1 MSSLGVAKI
10 PFSSVINPDVLIAFK
25 TTLLSMPAQE
35 MHDEIK
41 KHFPF
46 YTADSENIVELN
58 ILFMIYGFLT
68 HHLFNLSICRLVIKG
83 GKILQQWHPAKSS
96 DIDIML
102 LPIDE
107 ETPLSDA
114 KYIAIGLDISNFILW
129 IDSDRRFGWSSLSKI
144 PPHSVR
150 SIYKISKPHGFSWT
164 ALSDI
169 GIGYNYLGTHI
180 QQLYSEKCIKHSND
194 VGLQTM
200 FIILCAESFVK
211 EKMYYAILYYSAN
224 AILAQK
230 SMTRSEAFEFEANNA
245 FIAKAMYQLS
255 ASGIFDNRHN
265 GPFIEMV
272 HEATQHAQS
281 FIPPNNFVKLFEIS
295 YNDNKRY
302 VEAELIEHTQ
312 SNRRVATNH
321 TAQKASTQQKA
332 SHNNFKRAKGTKRT
346 KRKGKG
352 KGKVQQRYKH

>member
-10 PFSSVINPDVLIAFK
+10 PFSSVINPDELIAFK

-35 MHDEIK
+35 IHDEIK

-46 YTADSENIVELN
+46 YTAERENIVELN

-68 HHLFNLSICRLVIKG
+68 HHLFNLSICRLIIKG

-96 DIDIML
+96 DIDVML
-102 LPIDE
+102 LPID

-114 KYIAIGLDISNFILW
+114 KYITIGLDISNFILW
-129 IDSDRRFGWSSLSKI
+129 IDSDRRFGWSSLAKI

-169 GIGYNYLGTHI
+169 GIGYNYLGPHV
-180 QQLYSEKCIKHSND
+180 QQLYTERCITHANGI
-194 VGLQTM
+194 GLPTM
-200 FIILCAESFVK
+200 FSMLCAESFVK
-211 EKMYYAILYYSAN
+211 EKIYYAILYYSAN
-224 AILAQK
+224 AMLAQK
-230 SMTRSEAFEFEANNA
+230 SMSRSESFEFEANNT

-255 ASGIFDNRHN
+255 ASGIFDHRYKET
-265 GPFIEMV
+265 FVEMV

-281 FIPPNNFVKLFEIS
+281 FIPSDNFVKLFEMS

-302 VEAELIEHTQ
+302 VEEELSEHIQ
-312 SNRRVATNH
+312 FNRRATTN
-321 TAQKASTQQKA
+321 QKAT
-332 SHNNFKRAKGTKRT
+332 HNNFKRAKGTKRRT
-346 KRKGKG
+346 AKKTKGKRKGK
-352 KGKVQQRYKH
+352 